1 MLACKESTVLN
12 SERLNIIQNYSWMEI
27 MGRGEGDCCGQDE
40 MEESC

>member
-1 MLACKESTVLN
+1 MKEGKAKNNMAQDSG
-12 SERLNIIQNYSWMEI
+12 ERKGRGWMEI